1 MSAKLTLYPVG
12 NGDMALIT
20 LENGQNIL
28 IDVNIRASADGEDE
42 DVHDV
47 AQDLKERLPRDD
59 DDRPYVDAFLISHPD
74 VDHVSGLRNHFH
86 LGPPD
91 DYPDDEGENRILIRE
106 MWSSPIVFR
115 RASSQHKLRDDAKAW
130 AKEARRRVALFREKG
145 LDGTGDGDRIL
156 ILGKDR
162 DGKTDDIMDIV
173 KLQDEIIT
181 AANRKQDGQFEA
193 RLLAPIYIDPDQEDA
208 DELIDLL
215 SKNNSSV
222 ILRFSI
228 RADGNGDACRF
239 LSGGD
244 ASVAVWDRLWER
256 HKGKNEEWFSYDVME
271 TPHHCSWRTLSYDSW
286 KENGENAKVCENARN
301 ALSQTREGAHIVA
314 SCNPIKKE
322 EPNPPHERAKREY
335 VSITAS
341 DRFTCTEEYWE
352 EHSRPVEFSITHAG
366 PAFSHR
372 VAAKKI
378 AATIGI
384 SAIPTVARGH
394 GVRSRR

>member
-1 MSAKLTLYPVG
+1 MTANITFYPVG
-12 NGDMALIT
+12 NGDMALVT
-20 LENGQNIL
+20 LDNGQNIL

-47 AQDLKERLPRDD
+47 AQDLKDRLPRDD
-59 DDRPYVDAFLISHPD
+59 EDRPYVDAFLVSHPD

-91 DYPDDEGENRILIRE
+91 EYPKNEDNDQIVIRQ

-115 RASSQHKLRDDAKAW
+115 RASSQHKLGDDAKAW
-130 AKEARRRVALFREKG
+130 AQEARRRVALFREKG
-145 LDGTGDGDRIL
+145 LEGTGDGDRVL

-162 DGKTDDIMDIV
+162 DGKSDDIMEIV
-173 KLQDEIIT
+173 VLQDELIT
-181 AANRKQDGQFEA
+181 AANRKEDGQFEA

-208 DELIDLL
+208 EELIELL

-222 ILRFSI
+222 ILRFSVM
-228 RADGNGDACRF
+228 ADGKDDACRF

-244 ASVAVWDRLWER
+244 ASVEIWDRLWRR
-256 HKGKNEEWFSYDVME
+256 HKDSNSDWLSYDVME
-271 TPHHCSWRTLSYDSW
+271 TPHHCSWRTLSHDRWS
-286 KENGENAKVCENARN
+286 EMGEKVKVSLEARS
-301 ALSQTREGAHIVA
+301 ALSQTRKGAHIVA

-335 VSITAS
+335 VAITAS
-341 DRFTCTEEYWE
+341 DRFHCTEEYWE
-352 EHSRPVEFSITHAG
+352 KYARPIEFSITHAG
-366 PAFSHR
+366 PSFSHR
-372 VAAKKI
+372 VAAKKV
-378 AATIGI
+378 AAAIGI

-394 GVRSRR
+394 GSRSRR

>member
-1 MSAKLTLYPVG
+1 MTANLTFYPVG
-12 NGDMALIT
+12 NGDMALVT
-20 LENGQNIL
+20 LDNGQNIL

-47 AQDLKERLPRDD
+47 AQDLKDRLPRDD
-59 DDRPYVDAFLISHPD
+59 EDRPYVDAFLITHPD

-91 DYPDDEGENRILIRE
+91 EYPKNKDNDQIVIRE

-115 RASSQHKLRDDAKAW
+115 RASSQHKLSDDAKAW
-130 AKEARRRVALFREKG
+130 AQEARRRVALFREKG
-145 LDGTGDGDRIL
+145 LKGTGDGDRVL

-162 DGKTDDIMDIV
+162 DGKTDDIMEIV
-173 KLQDEIIT
+173 VLQDELIT
-181 AANRKQDGQFEA
+181 AANRKEEGQFEA

-208 DELIDLL
+208 EELIELL

-222 ILRFSI
+222 ILRFSVM
-228 RADGNGDACRF
+228 ADGKDDACRF

-244 ASVAVWDRLWER
+244 ASVEIWDRLWRR
-256 HKGKNEEWFSYDVME
+256 HKDSNSDWLSYDVME
-271 TPHHCSWRTLSYDSW
+271 TPHHCSWRTLSHDRWS
-286 KENGENAKVCENARN
+286 EMGEKVKVSPEARS
-301 ALSQTREGAHIVA
+301 ALSQTRKGAHIVA

-335 VSITAS
+335 VAITAS
-341 DRFTCTEEYWE
+341 DRFHCTEEYWE
-352 EHSRPVEFSITHAG
+352 KYARPIEFSITHAG
-366 PAFSHR
+366 PSFSHR
-372 VAAKKI
+372 VAAKKV
-378 AATIGI
+378 AAAIGI

-394 GVRSRR
+394 GSRSHR

>member
-1 MSAKLTLYPVG
+1 MTANLTFYPVG
-12 NGDMALIT
+12 NGDMALVT
-20 LENGQNIL
+20 LDNGQNIL

-47 AQDLKERLPRDD
+47 AQDLKDRLPRDD
-59 DDRPYVDAFLISHPD
+59 EDRPYVDAFLISHPD
-74 VDHVSGLRNHFH
+74 VDHVSGLRNHFY

-91 DYPDDEGENRILIRE
+91 EYPKNEDNDRIVIRE

-115 RASSQHKLRDDAKAW
+115 RASSQHNLGDDAKAW
-130 AKEARRRVALFREKG
+130 AQEARRRVALFREKG
-145 LDGTGDGDRIL
+145 LEGTGDGDRIL

-162 DGKTDDIMDIV
+162 DGKTDDIMEIV
-173 KLQDEIIT
+173 VLQDELIT
-181 AANRKQDGQFEA
+181 AANRKEDGQFEA

-208 DELIDLL
+208 EELIELL

-222 ILRFSI
+222 ILRFSVM
-228 RADGNGDACRF
+228 ADGKHDACRI

-244 ASVAVWDRLWER
+244 ASVEIWDRLWQR
-256 HKGKNEEWFSYDVME
+256 HKDSNPDWLSYDVME
-271 TPHHCSWRTLSYDSW
+271 TPHHCSWRTLSHDRWS
-286 KENGENAKVCENARN
+286 EMGEKVKVSLEARN

-341 DRFTCTEEYWE
+341 DRFHCTEEYWE
-352 EHSRPVEFSITHAG
+352 KYARPIEFSITHAG
-366 PAFSHR
+366 PSFSHR
-372 VAAKKI
+372 VAAKKV
-378 AATIGI
+378 AAAIGI

-394 GVRSRR
+394 GSRGRR

>member
-1 MSAKLTLYPVG
+1 MSAKLSFYPVG

-20 LENGQNIL
+20 LDNGQNIL
-28 IDVNIRASADGEDE
+28 IDVNIRAAADGEDE

-47 AQDLKERLPRDD
+47 AQDLKDRLPRDD

-91 DYPDDEGENRILIRE
+91 EYPDDDGEDRILIRE
-106 MWSSPIVFR
+106 MWSSPIIFR
-115 RASSQHKLRDDAKAW
+115 RASSQHKLGDDAKAW
-130 AKEARRRVALFREKG
+130 AKEARRRVALFRKEG
-145 LDGTGDGDRIL
+145 LEGTGDGDRIL

-162 DGKTDDIMDIV
+162 DGKTDGIMEIV
-173 KLQDEIIT
+173 KLQDELVT
-181 AANRKQDGQFEA
+181 AANREEAGQFEA
-193 RLLAPIYIDPDQEDA
+193 RLLAPIYVDPDQEDA
-208 DELIDLL
+208 DKLIELL

-228 RADGNGDACRF
+228 NADGKKDACRF

-244 ASVAVWDRLWER
+244 AGVEIWDRLWRR
-256 HKGKNEEWFSYDVME
+256 HKGKNEDWFSYDVME
-271 TPHHCSWRTLSYDSW
+271 TPHHCSWRTLSHDRWS
-286 KENGENAKVCENARN
+286 EMGEDVKVSKDARN
-301 ALSQTREGAHIVA
+301 ALSQTRDGAHIVA

-335 VSITAS
+335 VSMTAS

-352 EHSRPVEFSITHAG
+352 KHSRPIEFSITHAG

-372 VAAKKI
+372 VAAKKV

-394 GVRSRR
+394 GARGRR